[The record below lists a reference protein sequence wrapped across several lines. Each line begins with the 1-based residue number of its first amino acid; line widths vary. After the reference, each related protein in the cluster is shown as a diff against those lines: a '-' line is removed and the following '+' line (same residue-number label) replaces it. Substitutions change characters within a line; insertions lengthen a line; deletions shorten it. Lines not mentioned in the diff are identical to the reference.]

1 MLNRSFVLLLAA
13 ALFLPS
19 AAQAQGSRT
28 KELLA
33 AGKPVTVV
41 CFGDSITGVYY
52 HTGGRRAYPEM
63 LEIALQKAYPKA
75 QVKVMNAG
83 VSGHTT
89 VQAMARLDGAVLK
102 HKPQLVT
109 VMFGMNDM
117 VRVPLDD
124 FKKNMIEIK
133 DRCQKAGAEVMFC
146 TQNNIIETAGR
157 PNKKLAE
164 ITQIIR
170 DLAKEHKLAVA
181 DCHAAYESAKTKDA
195 ADWRLL
201 LSDEIHPNM
210 DGHKLLAETIAKTIV
225 GKEISLKDSGPPT
238 PAIPRTLQLLK
249 AGQPIKVLAMPPY
262 DKVIGPALQEF
273 DPKAKVEVTTWPT
286 EGMTLAQLETA
297 AKKVRGMKLDL
308 VIVAVPIT
316 PSAPNLES
324 RINSYSWV
332 MNHSLS
338 FGYQQWDVIA
348 IPPSTAEFKLSLG
361 ERQLDRFARRLI
373 AAQDLSMITRQKGEG
388 DAELRAVVVRWLKE
402 QARIER

>member
-1 MLNRSFVLLLAA
+1 MLVAA
-13 ALFLPS
+13 ALVLPN
-19 AAQAQGSRT
+19 AAPAQESRT

-52 HTGGRRAYPEM
+52 HTGGRRAYPDM

-75 QVKVMNAG
+75 LVNVVNAG

-89 VQAMARLDGAVLK
+89 VQALARLDSAVLK

-133 DRCQKAGAEVMFC
+133 DRCQKAGAEVLFC
-146 TQNNIIETAGR
+146 TQNNVIE
-157 PNKKLAE
+157 
-164 ITQIIR
+164 I
-170 DLAKEHKLAVA
+170 AKEHKLAVA
-181 DCHAAYESAKTKDA
+181 DCHAAYEAAKSKDA

-225 GKEISLKDSGPPT
+225 GKEISLKEIGPPT

-249 AGQPIKVLAMPPY
+249 AGRPIKVLAMPPY
-262 DKVIGPALQEF
+262 DTVIGPALQEL
-273 DPKAKVEVTTWPT
+273 DPKAKVEVTSWPT
-286 EGMTLAQLETA
+286 KGLTLAQIEREA
-297 AKKVRGMKLDL
+297 RKVRGMKMDL
-308 VIVAVPIT
+308 VIVAVPVT
-316 PSAPNLES
+316 ADAPDLEG

-332 MNHSLS
+332 LNHSLS

-348 IPPSTAEFKLSLG
+348 IPPWTAQFKLSLG
-361 ERQLDRFARRLI
+361 EVQLDRLARRLI
-373 AAQDLSMITRQKGEG
+373 AAQDLSMIPRQEGEG
-388 DAELRAVVVRWLKE
+388 DAELRAVAVRWLRE
-402 QARIER
+402 QAKIEK